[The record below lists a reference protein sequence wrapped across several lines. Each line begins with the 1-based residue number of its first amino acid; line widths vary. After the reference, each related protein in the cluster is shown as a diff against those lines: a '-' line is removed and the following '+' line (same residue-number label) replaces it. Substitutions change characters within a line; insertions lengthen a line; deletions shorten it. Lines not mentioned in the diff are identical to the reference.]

1 MFKRSYVALPVV
13 LVSLLTI
20 VSRPVSAQCVSRG
33 PGGDCFDGRISTKFI
48 HGLAEKNPLL
58 AGAVWGAVT
67 EVDSATRQTLYSR
80 LVAGEY
86 TGTMGKSGMSYR
98 FRTRV
103 QLLAGEAFSLAV
115 HVEEDGTGR
124 TQEFEGIVLDEGRT
138 GNLMQIGQEGRKSV
152 FSWNAPDREK

>member
-1 MFKRSYVALPVV
+1 V
-13 LVSLLTI
+13 
-20 VSRPVSAQCVSRG
+20 
-33 PGGDCFDGRISTKFI
+33 PGGRISTKFI
-48 HGLAEKNPLL
+48 QGLAEKNPLL
-58 AGAVWGAVT
+58 AGAVWGAVA